1 MTQPLPTPPTAM
13 VPPAADG
20 FALRTQGLVKSYGA
34 RPALQGLDLAVPRGV
49 VYGFLG
55 PNGAGKTTL
64 MRLLVGLIK
73 PNAGRIEIL
82 GQPYTWR
89 QRTRLHQVGSL
100 VESPTFYDY
109 LSGRDNLRVLAASGA
124 RVPAS
129 RVDEVLALV
138 GLAERGRDKAGR
150 YSLGMKQR
158 LGIAAALLSDP
169 QLLLLDE
176 PANGLDPGGI
186 VAMRETLRHLTRQ
199 GKTVFV
205 SSHIL
210 PEVQQL
216 ADVVGIVNGGRLIR
230 EGRLADLLSEGGHV
244 SARVAE
250 AELPASMAALAGFGA
265 PIQARPA
272 DQPGQ
277 AVIDVRIGPERA
289 AEVNRA
295 LAAAGVYASDISSG
309 SDLESVFL
317 SLTATAPTTTGAP
330 GDGWGERA

>member
-1 MTQPLPTPPTAM
+1 MTAPTGAPPVAA
-13 VPPAADG
+13 PAAAG
-20 FALRTQGLVKSYGA
+20 GYALRTRGLVKHYGS

-49 VYGFLG
+49 IYGFLG

-64 MRLLVGLIK
+64 MRLLVGLMR
-73 PNAGRIEIL
+73 PDAGEIEIL

-89 QRTRLHQVGSL
+89 KRERLHDIGAL

-124 RVPAS
+124 KVSDA
-129 RVDEVLALV
+129 RVDEVLSLV
-138 GLAERGRDKAGR
+138 GLAERGRDKARR

-186 VAMRETLRHLTRQ
+186 VAMRQTLRALTTQ
-199 GKTVFV
+199 GKTVFI

-216 ADVVGIVNGGRLIR
+216 ADVVGIVDAGRLIR
-230 EGRLADLLSEGGHV
+230 EGSLADLLSEGGHV
-244 SARVAE
+244 QARVAE
-250 AELPASMAALAGFGA
+250 VELPTAMAALAVLEA
-265 PIQARPA
+265 PTSARPA
-272 DQPGQ
+272 ETPGCSW
-277 AVIDVRIGPERA
+277 IDVRITPDRA
-289 AEVNRA
+289 AEVNRI
-295 LAAAGVYASDISSG
+295 LAGAGIYAGAITSG
-309 SDLESVFL
+309 SDLESIFL
-317 SLTATAPTTTGAP
+317 SLTTRAPAGPQGTTG
-330 GDGWGERA
+330 GWGERG

>member
-1 MTQPLPTPPTAM
+1 MTEQMAAP
-13 VPPAADG
+13 PPAAPPTDSG
-20 FALRTQGLVKSYGA
+20 YALRTRGLVKHYGA

-49 VYGFLG
+49 VYAFLG

-64 MRLLVGLIK
+64 MRLLVGLIR
-73 PNAGRIEIL
+73 PDAGDIEML
-82 GQPYTWR
+82 GRPYTWR
-89 QRTRLHQVGSL
+89 QRRRLFDVGAL

-109 LSGRDNLRVLAASGA
+109 LSGRDNLRALAASGA
-124 RVPAS
+124 RVSTA
-129 RVDEVLALV
+129 RVDEVLGLV

-186 VAMRETLRHLTRQ
+186 VAMRETLRYLTHA
-199 GKTVFV
+199 GKTVFI

-230 EGRLADLLSEGGHV
+230 EGRLADLFAEGGHV
-244 SARVAE
+244 RARVSESELPGALSCLAFLGVPTNAQPAE
-250 AELPASMAALAGFGA
+250 APGAAW
-265 PIQARPA
+265 
-272 DQPGQ
+272 
-277 AVIDVRIGPERA
+277 IDVRIPPDRA
-289 AEVNRA
+289 ADVNRA
-295 LAAAGVYASDISSG
+295 LASAGIYASAITSG
-309 SDLESVFL
+309 SDLESIFL
-317 SLTATAPTTTGAP
+317 SLTATAPTPASPSG
-330 GDGWGERA
+330 GWGERG